1 LFSLSEDDLS
11 LILDGISLAFEQ
23 AAYSAIAPEL
33 LMETLMSAGCEES
46 HAKAVGRIWAIEG
59 SGFIGR
65 LKESRTLGAPCLVQS
80 EFRLN
85 LVMAQGGY
93 GEGLVGP
100 QKLNEPT
107 ALVELTIDSDDVESA
122 PPQQQRGDSVDKICM
137 EMSHEELF
145 SFFRQLE
152 DIQQEHLDAL
162 L

>member
-1 LFSLSEDDLS
+1 
-11 LILDGISLAFEQ
+11 
-23 AAYSAIAPEL
+23 
-33 LMETLMSAGCEES
+33 MNAGCEEC
-46 HAKAVGRIWAIEG
+46 HAKALGRIWAIEG
-59 SGFIGR
+59 SGFIAR
-65 LKESRTLGAPCLVQS
+65 LKETRTLGPPSLIRS

-107 ALVELTIDSDDVESA
+107 ALVELTIDSDKVQSTFTS
-122 PPQQQRGDSVDKICM
+122 PTRPQPRDDMDNKICM